1 MAREVPGSGAVIKP
15 IFDEVF
21 GVRAVELINS
31 GSGYDPAD
39 PPRLT
44 IDGCGTPEREALLY
58 PIIDADSGKIIHVR
72 VLERGRGYDPLR
84 LQIVPTSE
92 TPSVLDSF
100 DVNRIWQRHPN
111 SLTRGTF
118 QTAGV
123 PPVKND
129 RLRIESDNHPKPTWT
144 SAEAVPGGGP
154 LVDRSFDQVFIY
166 RGGKD
171 VPNPGTRT
179 GQNNKSL
186 GILANGGLLHTP
198 EWGTVGNAPINFSID
213 TVKYD
218 YVKDT
223 NANDVIVD
231 NNIHYYQTSKLI
243 NEFKDTNGVFEWG
256 KFEQFVWNIKVEF
269 DNVMLTVNNID
280 ETLSEVEVGRTVTE
294 IGGSARGEIAKIVRN
309 GQNVIT
315 RVYLRDV
322 TGTFEDGDLLLGS
335 TGFGMRVNADP
346 ITFPNGIFYID
357 FGADATEFGP
367 FVPGQYYFAPENV
380 RVKRNYLIVWNQ
392 DDSTNQP
399 SAMHTLGH
407 PMQFSTTQDG
417 LLTGGTLYYNS
428 TGSSAAPATDY
439 ENEFR
444 PIFMM
449 NADET
454 NRIYYYCKVHRY
466 MSGYDGDEGYMIL
479 DPTIEDEDIVNNYY
493 VENYYQSDSND
504 PATIDRSRHVN
515 GHSKVLGM
523 SFDGY
528 PIYGPYGY
536 TTGRTVG
543 KMISAYRLRTTEEL
557 PGTREEVVTAST
569 VTYTITVS
577 NNKFYV
583 GGQEEQ
589 LLTLK
594 RGKTYAFNQ
603 DDSSNDSHYLFFS
616 LSNDGWHGTGDP
628 ANIGS
633 EAYLYTGEDSV
644 TYHLEGSAVTK
655 LEYLQGFNTATAR
668 EIRITIPVNAP
679 RVAYVFSYL
688 DSGHGIRLVNEGYIL
703 GDLTQDYIYDA
714 TIGGS
719 SLDPEYNNGPI
730 VNVVG
735 DGSDFF
741 KREVTSNGVR
751 ILGAGTVGGQ
761 TAVPDAW
768 LEKVARMVEL
778 FTDVNGAGI
787 NETSQRNL
795 IKTLSGDAGTYHA
808 GLPTIQ
814 RVARGAGADYTPN
827 FLTDAGIIAWNL
839 TDLFDTTVQN
849 DMVWYLNSTGDGYG
863 DGDIDAQEVIEHVFH
878 TLHMHGLPADDI
890 KLYPYISSDWNTGDL
905 YAAMEEAYDAGKW
918 DPSGYQSPS
927 NAWKTDADAFEVA
940 AKEYL
945 FLLNFAMFEYTEL
958 WDGGSLA
965 PEWTDDMR
973 TQAGIQANN
982 PLGYAFHNTYIAPV
996 ISKPSLATIRSI
1008 FQDGN
1013 TPAQDD
1019 PSLAGASGYV
1029 VDISSGESLDEFNGK
1044 FGPTPEYPNGT
1055 YAYFMTEDQSGIP
1068 QYPYAIGPKYYSV
1081 PLFEGDT
1088 VPDLVSSFPTQAS
1101 GDIILNNDGTI
1112 SYIKMTKKGDSF
1124 FGSAKAVILGG
1135 EGTGAKATPVTQTVT
1150 GLSLLNQG
1158 RSYATPPNLI
1168 FEGGGGQ
1175 GAEGAAQIDTLGK
1188 VTSISVVDPGEFY
1201 QEPPFILITGG
1212 GGIGAKAEAV
1222 ISQGEITGINVIDPG
1237 EGYTSSPNIVFTKL
1251 VNLKRKTRARQA
1263 FNSTDIYLTGLTK
1276 TLGSQDTQ
1284 IFVTSTDAYAGSGQL
1299 IVNKETI
1306 TYTAK
1311 SRGRFTG
1318 LTRGV
1323 NFKYDQRI
1331 ILDTGQND
1339 GDGVSTY
1346 GFNVGD
1352 RVIRRVENAGNK
1364 VAKVYD
1370 WDPATRELLVT
1381 FEVDEL
1387 AFIDAGIP
1395 STEDAIVQF
1404 DAGVANSSGTG
1415 VLPHTVIEETDSTII
1430 TLTYPIGTIQNR
1442 TFEDDDENDGA
1453 GDGIPDLLNAG
1464 TTFADQINLD
1474 GGIYNSLYGI
1484 EETQGG
1490 QNTTL
1495 FQVGDNI
1502 KDASI
1507 PFKFATVI
1515 AAGGLSDGVE
1525 HVAQVVLTLGSGSGT
1540 FQVNELVTGDVSGV
1554 RGTVV
1559 SWDNNT
1565 KKLTLKDIVPYNL
1578 NNVALGVN
1586 GFLYEFSHNST
1597 IVDFVITDNGT
1608 NYTVAPT
1615 ITVENTGDIQAT
1627 GTVNLTAAGDQ
1638 VASIS
1643 ITNGGY
1649 GIPQTVDAGYSL
1661 HPTITFTND
1670 VSDTTGSGASAQAVL
1685 GGELAVGNGGGSYRI
1700 KSIEYVTLVRSD
1712 SA

>member
-21 GVRAVELINS
+21 GVRAVELING

-44 IDGCGTPEREALLY
+44 IDGCGTPDQEALLY

-92 TPSVLDSF
+92 TPGVLDSF
-100 DVNRIWQRHPN
+100 DINRIWQTHPN

-118 QTAGV
+118 QTSGT

-144 SAEAVPGGGP
+144 QAEAVPGGGP

-171 VPNPGTRT
+171 VPNPGTREF
-179 GQNNKSL
+179 QNNKSL

-198 EWGTVGNAPINFSID
+198 EWGTTGNAPTNFSID

-223 NANDVIVD
+223 NADDAIVD
-231 NNIHYYQTSKLI
+231 GNVQYYQTKNVI
-243 NEFKDTNGVFEWG
+243 NEFDNTNGVFQWG
-256 KFEQFVWNIKVEF
+256 RIQQFIWNIKVEF
-269 DNVMLTVNNID
+269 DNILLPVNNID
-280 ETLSEVEVGRTVTE
+280 ETLAAVEVGRVVTE
-294 IGGSARGEIAKIVRN
+294 VGGTSRGEIAKIVRN
-309 GQNVIT
+309 SSNQIV
-315 RVYLRDV
+315 RVYLRAV
-322 TGTFEDGDLLLGS
+322 QGTFESTDLLLGS
-335 TGFGMRVNADP
+335 TGFSFRVSDDP
-346 ITFPNGIFYID
+346 TSFPNGIFYID
-357 FGADATEFGP
+357 FGDEAHEFGP
-367 FVPGQYYFAPENV
+367 FTPGQYYFAPEGIKV
-380 RVKRNYLIVWNQ
+380 QRNYLIKWNQ
-392 DDSTNQP
+392 SDSSNT
-399 SAMHTLGH
+399 AHGGH
-407 PMQFSTTQDG
+407 PMQFSTTAD
-417 LLTGGTLYYNS
+417 GTLSGGSLYYTS
-428 TGSSAAPATDY
+428 PSGAPSTDY
-439 ENEFR
+439 ENEYQPLFL
-444 PIFMM
+444 M

-454 NRIYYYCKVHRY
+454 NRIYYYCKNHRY
-466 MSGYDGDEGYMIL
+466 MSGASGDEGYMYL
-479 DPTIEDEDIVNNYY
+479 DPEIEIEPHPNNYY
-493 VENYYQSDSND
+493 LEDYYQSDSND

-543 KMISAYRLRTTEEL
+543 RMTSSYRLRTTAEL

-569 VTYTITVS
+569 ETFTVTVV
-577 NNKFYV
+577 NDKFYF

-594 RGKTYAFNQ
+594 RGKTYIFNQ
-603 DDSSNDSHYLFFS
+603 DDASNDSHYLFFS
-616 LSNDGWHGTGDP
+616 LTNDGWHSTGDP
-628 ANIGS
+628 SDIGS
-633 EAYLYTGEDSV
+633 DTYLYSGEDSV
-644 TYHLEGSAVTK
+644 VYVLDGTTVATRQL
-655 LEYLQGFNTATAR
+655 YLQGFNAATTR

-679 RVAYVFSYL
+679 RVAYAFSYL
-688 DSGHGIRLVNEGYIL
+688 NTNHGLRLVNEGYIL
-703 GDLTQDYIYDA
+703 GDLTQDYIYD
-714 TIGGS
+714 S
-719 SLDPEYNNGPI
+719 S
-730 VNVVG
+730 
-735 DGSDFF
+735 
-741 KREVTSNGVR
+741 
-751 ILGAGTVGGQ
+751 
-761 TAVPDAW
+761 
-768 LEKVARMVEL
+768 
-778 FTDVNGAGI
+778 
-787 NETSQRNL
+787 
-795 IKTLSGDAGTYHA
+795 A
-808 GLPTIQ
+808 GL
-814 RVARGAGADYTPN
+814 
-827 FLTDAGIIAWNL
+827 
-839 TDLFDTTVQN
+839 
-849 DMVWYLNSTGDGYG
+849 
-863 DGDIDAQEVIEHVFH
+863 
-878 TLHMHGLPADDI
+878 
-890 KLYPYISSDWNTGDL
+890 
-905 YAAMEEAYDAGKW
+905 
-918 DPSGYQSPS
+918 
-927 NAWKTDADAFEVA
+927 
-940 AKEYL
+940 
-945 FLLNFAMFEYTEL
+945 
-958 WDGGSLA
+958 
-965 PEWTDDMR
+965 
-973 TQAGIQANN
+973 
-982 PLGYAFHNTYIAPV
+982 
-996 ISKPSLATIRSI
+996 
-1008 FQDGN
+1008 
-1013 TPAQDD
+1013 
-1019 PSLAGASGYV
+1019 
-1029 VDISSGESLDEFNGK
+1029 LDEFNGK

-1055 YAYFMTEDQSGIP
+1055 YAYFMTEDASGNP

-1088 VPDLVSSFPTQAS
+1088 VPDLVSSFPTEAS
-1101 GDIILNNDGTI
+1101 GDIVLNTDGTI

-1135 EGTGAKATPVTQTVT
+1135 EGTGATATPVTQTVT

-1175 GAEGAAQIDTLGK
+1175 GAEGAAEIDTLGK

-1201 QEPPFILITGG
+1201 QEPPYVLITGG

-1222 ISQGEITGINVIDPG
+1222 ISQGQITGINVIEPG
-1237 EGYTSSPNIVFTKL
+1237 EGYTSSPNVIFTKL

-1263 FNSTDIYLTGLTK
+1263 FNSSDIYLTGLTK
-1276 TLGSQDTQ
+1276 TLGPQDSQ
-1284 IFVTSTDAYAGSGQL
+1284 IYVASTDAYAGSGQI

-1306 TYTAK
+1306 TYTSK

-1331 ILDTGQND
+1331 VLDTGQD
-1339 GDGVSTY
+1339 VEGVSNY
-1346 GFNVGD
+1346 EFNVGD
-1352 RVIRRVENAGNK
+1352 RVIRRVENANNK

-1370 WDPATRELLVT
+1370 WDPSTRELLVT

-1415 VLPHTVIEETDSTII
+1415 VLPHTVIEEEGSTIT
-1430 TLTYPIGTIQNR
+1430 TLTYPIGTLQDR
-1442 TFEDDDENDGA
+1442 TFEDDDEQDGA
-1453 GDGIPDLLNAG
+1453 GDGIPDLINTG
-1464 TTFADQINLD
+1464 TTFANQISLD

-1484 EETQGG
+1484 EETVGG

-1495 FQVGDNI
+1495 FQVGDGI
-1502 KDASI
+1502 KDAAI
-1507 PFKFATVI
+1507 PSKFATI
-1515 AAGGLSDGVE
+1515 IEAGGLSDGVE
-1525 HVAQVVLTLGSGSGT
+1525 HVAQVRIKLGEGSGT
-1540 FQVNELVTGDVSGV
+1540 FQVNEVVTGDVSGV

-1559 SWDNNT
+1559 SWDLT
-1565 KKLTLKDIVPYNL
+1565 EKILTLKDIVPYNL

-1586 GFLYEFSHNST
+1586 GYLYEFSHNST

-1608 NYTVAPT
+1608 NYTAAPT

-1627 GTVNLTAAGDQ
+1627 GTVNLTTAGDQ
-1638 VASIS
+1638 VESIT

-1649 GIPQTVDAGYSL
+1649 GIPQTVDSSYAL

-1670 VSDTTGSGASAQAVL
+1670 ASDTTGSGASAQAVL
-1685 GGELAVGNGGGSYRI
+1685 GGERAVGNGGASYRI
-1700 KSIEYVTLVRSD
+1700 KSVEYLTSVRSD